1 MKPETVWQIVG
12 FGGQG
17 LFFGRFLVQ
26 WLASEKSR
34 KSVVPNAFW
43 FFSLGGGMVLLA
55 YAIHRRD
62 PVFIAGQAGGLAIYL
77 RNLWFLYRHRL
88 SPGSVPA
95 E

>member
-1 MKPETVWQIVG
+1 MKPETLWQIVG

-26 WLASEKSR
+26 WLASEKKR

-43 FFSLGGGMVLLA
+43 FFSLAGGTVLLA

-77 RNLWFLYRHRL
+77 RNIWFLYRHRL
-88 SPGSVPA
+88 APSPAG

>member
-1 MKPETVWQIVG
+1 MKPETIWQIVG

-26 WLASEKSR
+26 WLASERSR

-88 SPGSVPA
+88 APSPTAG